1 MPSANCDLP
10 IRRGYT
16 LLEMLILVALLAL
29 VAGLSWPSLRRLSQK
44 RELLES
50 ARQIR
55 VELLRTRLEA
65 IESGTARQFRY
76 QLGSGLFESTPF
88 SAADTIQAGDAWE
101 EDAELP
107 PGSLSDLG
115 PVDQGSDS
123 DGDETGL
130 PPGVFFVSPDSDPQA
145 VTETAIEDV
154 DSNLQWSAPILFYP
168 NGRTLNARLEL
179 SNGGHAVDIT
189 LRGLTGTAR
198 IGQVRRLADDSEEVL
213 GEVP

>member
-1 MPSANCDLP
+1 MPSANCDRRN
-10 IRRGYT
+10 RRGYT

-55 VELLRTRLEA
+55 VELLRTRLDA

-76 QLGSGLFESTPF
+76 QLGSGLFESTTF
-88 SAADTIQAGDAWE
+88 SASDTLQAGDAWE

-107 PGSLSDLG
+107 PDTQADLG
-115 PVDQGSDS
+115 LVDQSSDS
-123 DGDETGL
+123 DGDENRL
-130 PPGVFFVSPDSDPQA
+130 PTGVFFVAPDSDPQA
-145 VTETAIEDV
+145 VAETAIEDV
-154 DSNLQWSAPILFYP
+154 GNNLQWSAPILFYP

-179 SNGGHAVDIT
+179 SNGEYAVDIT

-198 IGQVRRLADDSEEVL
+198 IGQVRRLVDDSGESL